1 MPTTFMVFLLS
12 IIQSFQSFREIFL
25 LTGAYPHRSLYMLQ
39 HYLNNLFS
47 ALDYQR
53 MSAAAYIL
61 TLCIIALVLIMLF
74 VQRRVMNY
82 D

>member
-12 IIQSFQSFREIFL
+12 IIQSFQAFREIFL
-25 LTGAYPHRSLYMLQ
+25 LTGAYPNRSVYMLQ

-53 MSAAAYIL
+53 LSAAAYIL
-61 TLCIIALVLIMLF
+61 TFGVVALVIIMLY
-74 VQRRVMNY
+74 VQKKVTNY